1 MAKCNPG
8 VNAWGRNRVGYAL
21 RFDGSKPLDL
31 HEISTLGDPAA
42 DREIAEAE
50 LDSLVK
56 QIGDLQSLL
65 YAADANAV
73 LIVLQGMD
81 TSGKD
86 GVIRKVLDKVD
97 AQGIQV
103 WAFKVP
109 TAEEQAHDFLW
120 RHQVHAP
127 ATSMIAVFNRS
138 YYEAV
143 LVERVKGI
151 ASEAVVESR
160 YPHINDFELLLTQSR
175 TIVLKFFLYISKEEQ
190 AARLL
195 ARQQDVTKSWK
206 LSLGDWQERQSW
218 DEYIDAYQRA
228 IAATATEDA
237 PWYVVPSDRKW
248 YRNLAV
254 AQVIAETLEPY
265 REKWLSALQERGDRE
280 LAILREAGYA
290 R

>member
-1 MAKCNPG
+1 M
-8 VNAWGRNRVGYAL
+8 GYAL
-21 RFDGSKPLDL
+21 RFDGSQPIDL
-31 HEISTLGDPAA
+31 SEISTLGEPKA
-42 DREIAEAE
+42 DRGDGEKE
-50 LDSLVK
+50 LVDLVQ
-56 QIGDLQSLL
+56 QIGKLQSLL
-65 YAADANAV
+65 YAADTNAV

-86 GVIRKVLDKVD
+86 GVIRTVLDDVD
-97 AQGIQV
+97 AQGVHV

-109 TAEEQAHDFLW
+109 TAEEKAHDFLW
-120 RHQVHAP
+120 RHQLHTP
-127 ATSMIAVFNRS
+127 ATSIISVFNRS

-143 LVERVKGI
+143 LVEKVKGI

-195 ARQQDVTKSWK
+195 ARQRDITKSWK

-218 DEYIDAYQRA
+218 DEYIEAYQA
-228 IAATATEDA
+228 ALAATATEYA

-265 REKWLSALQERGDRE
+265 REQWLTDLRERGDRE
-280 LAILREAGYA
+280 LNILRQAGYA

>member
-1 MAKCNPG
+1 M
-8 VNAWGRNRVGYAL
+8 GYAL
-21 RFDGSKPLDL
+21 RFDGSQPCNL
-31 HEISTLGDPAA
+31 HEISTVGDADA
-42 DREIAEAE
+42 DREAGEKE
-50 LDSLVK
+50 LDKRVK
-56 QIGDLQSLL
+56 QIGELQSLL

-73 LIVLQGMD
+73 LIVFQGMD

-86 GVIRKVLDKVD
+86 GVIRKVLDEVD
-97 AQGIQV
+97 AQGVHV

-109 TAEEQAHDFLW
+109 TAEESAHDFLW
-120 RHQVHAP
+120 RHQLHTP
-127 ATSMIAVFNRS
+127 RTSIIAVFNRS

-143 LVERVKGI
+143 LVEKVKGI
-151 ASEAVVESR
+151 ASEEVVETR

-195 ARQQDVTKSWK
+195 ARQRDITKSWK

-218 DEYIDAYQRA
+218 DEYIEAYQRA
-228 IAATATEDA
+228 INMTATDYA
-237 PWYVVPSDRKW
+237 PWHVIPSDRKW

-254 AQVIAETLEPY
+254 AQVIVETLEPY
-265 REKWLSALQERGDRE
+265 RDKWMTDLRERGDRE
-280 LAILREAGYA
+280 LTILRQAGYA

>member
-1 MAKCNPG
+1 M
-8 VNAWGRNRVGYAL
+8 GYAL
-21 RFDGSKPLDL
+21 RFDGSQPFDL
-31 HEISTLGDPAA
+31 REISTLGDPKAERDA
-42 DREIAEAE
+42 GEAE
-50 LDSLVK
+50 LGTLVK
-56 QIGDLQSLL
+56 RIGDLQSVL

-86 GVIRKVLDKVD
+86 GVIRVVLDDVD

-103 WAFKVP
+103 WPFKVP
-109 TAEEQAHDFLW
+109 TAEERAHDFLW
-120 RHQVHAP
+120 RHQLHSP
-127 ATSMIAVFNRS
+127 ATSMMTVFNRS

-151 ASEAVVESR
+151 VPEAVVETR

-190 AARLL
+190 AERLL

-228 IAATATEDA
+228 ITATATTDA
-237 PWYVVPSDRKW
+237 PWYVIPSDRKW

-254 AQVIAETLEPY
+254 AQVISETLEPY
-265 REKWLSALQERGDRE
+265 RESWMAALQERGDRE

>member
-1 MAKCNPG
+1 M
-8 VNAWGRNRVGYAL
+8 GYAL
-21 RFDGSKPLDL
+21 RFDGGQPFDL
-31 HEISTLGDPAA
+31 GEISTLGDPKA
-42 DREIAEAE
+42 DRAAGEVD
-50 LDSLVK
+50 LDALVK
-56 QIGDLQSLL
+56 QIGDLQSIL

-86 GVIRKVLDKVD
+86 GVIRAVLDDVD

-103 WAFKVP
+103 WPFKVP
-109 TAEEQAHDFLW
+109 SAEERAHDFLW
-120 RHQVHAP
+120 RHQLHSP
-127 ATSMIAVFNRS
+127 ATSMMTVFNRS
-138 YYEAV
+138 YYESV

-151 ASEAVVESR
+151 VPEAVVETR

-190 AARLL
+190 AERLL
-195 ARQQDVTKSWK
+195 ERQQDVTKSWK

-228 IAATATEDA
+228 IAATATDYA
-237 PWYVVPSDRKW
+237 PWYVIPADRKW

-254 AQVIAETLEPY
+254 AQVITETLEPY
-265 REKWLSALQERGDRE
+265 RANWMAALQERGDRE

>member
-1 MAKCNPG
+1 M
-8 VNAWGRNRVGYAL
+8 GYAL
-21 RFDGSKPLDL
+21 RFDGNQPCDL
-31 HEISTLGDPAA
+31 REISTHGDPAA
-42 DREIAEAE
+42 DRDAGEAE
-50 LDSLVK
+50 LDKLVK
-56 QIGDLQSLL
+56 QIGDLQTLL
-65 YAADANAV
+65 YAADSDAV
-73 LIVLQGMD
+73 LMVLQGMD

-86 GVIRKVLDKVD
+86 GVIRKVLDEVD
-97 AQGIQV
+97 AQGVHV

-109 TAEEQAHDFLW
+109 TAEEKSHDFLW
-120 RHQVHAP
+120 RHQLHTP
-127 ATSMIAVFNRS
+127 ATSIIAVFNRS

-143 LVERVKGI
+143 LVEKVKGI
-151 ASEAVVESR
+151 ASEEVVESR

-175 TIVLKFFLYISKEEQ
+175 TVVLKFFLYVSKEEQ

-195 ARQQDVTKSWK
+195 ARQRDITKSWK

-228 IAATATEDA
+228 IAATATAYA

-265 REKWLSALQERGDRE
+265 REKWLSDLKARGDRE
-280 LAILREAGYA
+280 LTILRQAGYA

>member
-1 MAKCNPG
+1 MAECCEN
-8 VNAWGRNRVGYAL
+8 VNEREGQVGYAL
-21 RFDGSKPLDL
+21 RVDGSQPFDL
-31 HEISTLGDPAA
+31 REISTLGDPAA
-42 DREIAEAE
+42 DRAAGE
-50 LDSLVK
+50 LELKTLVK

-65 YAADANAV
+65 YAADANAL

-86 GVIRKVLDKVD
+86 GVIRKVMDDVD

-109 TAEEQAHDFLW
+109 TIEERAHDFLW
-120 RHQVHAP
+120 RHQLHSP
-127 ATSMIAVFNRS
+127 ATSMITIFNRS

-143 LVERVKGI
+143 LVEKVKGI
-151 ASEAVVESR
+151 ASESVVESR

-190 AARLL
+190 AQRLL
-195 ARQQDVTKSWK
+195 DRQRDVTKSWK
-206 LSLGDWQERQSW
+206 LSLGDWEERQSW
-218 DEYIDAYQRA
+218 DEYIEAYQRA
-228 IAATATEDA
+228 IAATATDFA

-254 AQVIAETLEPY
+254 AQVITETLEPY
-265 REKWLSALQERGDRE
+265 RAQWISALQERGDRE

>member
-1 MAKCNPG
+1 M
-8 VNAWGRNRVGYAL
+8 GYAL
-21 RFDGSKPLDL
+21 RFDGSQPFDL
-31 HEISTLGDPAA
+31 REISTLGDPAA
-42 DREIAEAE
+42 DRSDGEKD
-50 LDSLVK
+50 LDRLVK
-56 QIGDLQSLL
+56 QIGELQSLL
-65 YAADANAV
+65 YAADADAV

-86 GVIRKVLDKVD
+86 GVIRKVLDEVD
-97 AQGIQV
+97 AQGVHV

-109 TAEEQAHDFLW
+109 TAEEKSHDFLW
-120 RHQVHAP
+120 RHQLHTP

-143 LVERVKGI
+143 LVEKVKGI
-151 ASEAVVESR
+151 VSEAVVETR

-195 ARQQDVTKSWK
+195 ARQRDVTKSWK

-228 IAATATEDA
+228 IAATATSYA

-254 AQVIAETLEPY
+254 AQVIAQTLEPY
-265 REKWLSALQERGDRE
+265 REKWLQDLQERGDRE
-280 LAILREAGYA
+280 LAILRQAGYA

>member
-1 MAKCNPG
+1 M
-8 VNAWGRNRVGYAL
+8 GYAI
-21 RFDGSKPLDL
+21 RVDGSQPFDL
-31 HEISTLGDPAA
+31 REISTLGDPAA
-42 DREIAEAE
+42 VRDTGEAE
-50 LDSLVK
+50 LNTLVK
-56 QIGDLQSLL
+56 QIGDLQSIL
-65 YAADANAV
+65 YAADANAL

-86 GVIRKVLDKVD
+86 GVIRKVMDDVD

-103 WAFKVP
+103 WPFKVP
-109 TAEEQAHDFLW
+109 TAEERAHDFLW
-120 RHQVHAP
+120 RHQLHSP
-127 ATSMIAVFNRS
+127 STSMIAVFNRS

-190 AARLL
+190 AKRLL

-228 IAATATEDA
+228 IAATATEYA

-254 AQVIAETLEPY
+254 AHVIAGTLEPY
-265 REKWLSALQERGDRE
+265 RETWMSSLKERGDRE

>member
-1 MAKCNPG
+1 M
-8 VNAWGRNRVGYAL
+8 GYAL
-21 RFDGSKPLDL
+21 RFDGSQPCNL
-31 HEISTLGDPAA
+31 HEISTLGDANA
-42 DREIAEAE
+42 DREAGEKE
-50 LDSLVK
+50 LDKRVK
-56 QIGDLQSLL
+56 QIGELQSLL

-73 LIVLQGMD
+73 LIVFQGMD

-86 GVIRKVLDKVD
+86 GVIRKVLDEVD
-97 AQGIQV
+97 AQGVHV

-109 TAEEQAHDFLW
+109 TAEESAHDFLW
-120 RHQVHAP
+120 RHQLHTP
-127 ATSMIAVFNRS
+127 RTSIIAVFNRS

-143 LVERVKGI
+143 LVEKVKGI
-151 ASEAVVESR
+151 ASEEVVETR

-195 ARQQDVTKSWK
+195 ARQRDITKSWK

-218 DEYIDAYQRA
+218 DEYIEAYQRA
-228 IAATATEDA
+228 INMTATDYA
-237 PWYVVPSDRKW
+237 PWHVIPSDRKW

-254 AQVIAETLEPY
+254 AQVIVETLEPY
-265 REKWLSALQERGDRE
+265 RDKWMTDLRERGDRE
-280 LAILREAGYA
+280 LTILRQAGYA

>member
-1 MAKCNPG
+1 
-8 VNAWGRNRVGYAL
+8 VGYAL
-21 RFDGSKPLDL
+21 RFDGSQPFNLG
-31 HEISTLGDPAA
+31 EISTLGDPKA
-42 DREIAEAE
+42 DRDAGEAE
-50 LDSLVK
+50 LKTLVK
-56 QIGDLQSLL
+56 QIGDLQSIL

-86 GVIRKVLDKVD
+86 GVIRAVLDEVD

-103 WAFKVP
+103 WPFKVP
-109 TAEEQAHDFLW
+109 TAEERAHDFLW
-120 RHQVHAP
+120 RHQLHTP

-151 ASEAVVESR
+151 VSEAVVETR

-190 AARLL
+190 AERLL
-195 ARQQDVTKSWK
+195 ARQQDVKKSWK
-206 LSLGDWQERQSW
+206 LSLGDWQEREHW
-218 DEYIDAYQRA
+218 DAYIDAYQRA
-228 IAATATEDA
+228 IAATATEYA
-237 PWYVVPSDRKW
+237 PWYVIPSDRKW

-254 AQVIAETLEPY
+254 AQVITETLGPY
-265 REKWLSALQERGDRE
+265 RERWMEALQERGERE

>member
-1 MAKCNPG
+1 M
-8 VNAWGRNRVGYAL
+8 GYAL
-21 RFDGSKPLDL
+21 RFDGSQPCNL
-31 HEISTLGDPAA
+31 HEISTLGDADA
-42 DREIAEAE
+42 DREAGEKE
-50 LDSLVK
+50 LDKRVK
-56 QIGDLQSLL
+56 QIGELQSLL

-73 LIVLQGMD
+73 LIVFQGMD

-86 GVIRKVLDKVD
+86 GVIRKVLDEVD
-97 AQGIQV
+97 AQGVHV

-109 TAEEQAHDFLW
+109 TAEESAHDFLW
-120 RHQVHAP
+120 RHQLHTP
-127 ATSMIAVFNRS
+127 RTSIIAVFNRS

-143 LVERVKGI
+143 LVEKVKGI
-151 ASEAVVESR
+151 ASEEVVETR

-195 ARQQDVTKSWK
+195 ARQRDITKSWK

-218 DEYIDAYQRA
+218 DEYIEAYQRA
-228 IAATATEDA
+228 INMTATDYA
-237 PWYVVPSDRKW
+237 PWHVIPSDRKW

-254 AQVIAETLEPY
+254 AQVIVETLEPY
-265 REKWLSALQERGDRE
+265 RDKWMTDLRERGDRE
-280 LAILREAGYA
+280 LTILRQAGYA

>member
-1 MAKCNPG
+1 M
-8 VNAWGRNRVGYAL
+8 GYAL
-21 RFDGSKPLDL
+21 RVDGSQPFDL
-31 HEISTLGDPAA
+31 HEISTIGDPAA
-42 DREIAEAE
+42 DRQAGEAE
-50 LDSLVK
+50 LNSLVK

-65 YAADANAV
+65 YAADANSV

-86 GVIRKVLDKVD
+86 GVIRKVMDDVD

-109 TAEEQAHDFLW
+109 TAEERAHDFLW
-120 RHQVHAP
+120 RHQLHTP

-151 ASEAVVESR
+151 VSEDVVETR

-190 AARLL
+190 ARRLL

-206 LSLGDWQERQSW
+206 LSLGDWQERKSW

-228 IAATATEDA
+228 IAETATQHA

-248 YRNLAV
+248 YRNLSV

-265 REKWLSALQERGDRE
+265 RETWMSALHERGNRE

>member
-1 MAKCNPG
+1 M
-8 VNAWGRNRVGYAL
+8 GYAL
-21 RFDGSKPLDL
+21 RFDGSQPFNLG
-31 HEISTLGDPAA
+31 EISTLGDPKA
-42 DREIAEAE
+42 DRDAGEAE
-50 LDSLVK
+50 LKALVK
-56 QIGDLQSLL
+56 QIGDLQSIL

-86 GVIRKVLDKVD
+86 GVIRAVLDEVD

-103 WAFKVP
+103 WPFKVP
-109 TAEEQAHDFLW
+109 TAEERAHDFLW
-120 RHQVHAP
+120 RHQLHTP

-151 ASEAVVESR
+151 VSEAVVETR

-190 AARLL
+190 AERLL
-195 ARQQDVTKSWK
+195 ARQQDVKKSWK
-206 LSLGDWQERQSW
+206 LSLGDWQEREHW
-218 DEYIDAYQRA
+218 DAYIDAYQRA
-228 IAATATEDA
+228 IAATATEYA
-237 PWYVVPSDRKW
+237 PWYVIPSDRKW

-254 AQVIAETLEPY
+254 AQVITETLGPY
-265 REKWLSALQERGDRE
+265 RERWMEALQERGERE

>member
-1 MAKCNPG
+1 
-8 VNAWGRNRVGYAL
+8 VGYAL
-21 RFDGSKPLDL
+21 RFDGSQPFNLG
-31 HEISTLGDPAA
+31 EISTLGDPKA
-42 DREIAEAE
+42 DRDAGEAE
-50 LDSLVK
+50 LKALVK
-56 QIGDLQSLL
+56 QIGDLQSIL

-86 GVIRKVLDKVD
+86 GVIRAVLDEVD

-103 WAFKVP
+103 WPFKVP
-109 TAEEQAHDFLW
+109 TAEERAHDFLW
-120 RHQVHAP
+120 RHQLHTP

-151 ASEAVVESR
+151 VSEAVVETR

-190 AARLL
+190 AERLL
-195 ARQQDVTKSWK
+195 ARQQDVKKSWK
-206 LSLGDWQERQSW
+206 LSLGDWQEREHW
-218 DEYIDAYQRA
+218 DAYIDAYQRA
-228 IAATATEDA
+228 IAATATEYA
-237 PWYVVPSDRKW
+237 PWYVIPSDRKW

-254 AQVIAETLEPY
+254 AQVITETLGPY
-265 REKWLSALQERGDRE
+265 RERWMEALQERGERE

>member
-1 MAKCNPG
+1 M
-8 VNAWGRNRVGYAL
+8 GYAL
-21 RFDGSKPLDL
+21 RFDGSQPFNLD
-31 HEISTLGDPAA
+31 EISTHGDPQA
-42 DREIAEAE
+42 DRVAGEAE
-50 LDSLVK
+50 LDKLID
-56 QIGDLQSLL
+56 QIGELQSLL
-65 YAADANAV
+65 YAADVNAV

-86 GVIRKVLDKVD
+86 GVIRKVLDEVD
-97 AQGIQV
+97 AQGVHV

-109 TAEEQAHDFLW
+109 SPEERAHDFLW
-120 RHQVHAP
+120 RHLMHTP
-127 ATSMIAVFNRS
+127 PTSLMAVFNRS

-143 LVERVKGI
+143 LVERVRGI
-151 ASEAVVESR
+151 ASAEVVDSR
-160 YPHINDFELLLTQSR
+160 YPHINGFELLLTQSK

-190 AARLL
+190 ASRLQ

-206 LSLGDWQERQSW
+206 LSLGDWQERQYW

-228 IAATATEDA
+228 IAATATTYA
-237 PWYVVPSDRKW
+237 PWYVIPADRKW

-254 AQVIAETLEPY
+254 AQVIAETLEEY
-265 REKWLSALQERGDRE
+265 RESWMEALQERGERE

>member
-1 MAKCNPG
+1 
-8 VNAWGRNRVGYAL
+8 
-21 RFDGSKPLDL
+21 
-31 HEISTLGDPAA
+31 
-42 DREIAEAE
+42 
-50 LDSLVK
+50 VK
-56 QIGDLQSLL
+56 QIGELQSLL
-65 YAADANAV
+65 YAADVNAV

-86 GVIRKVLDKVD
+86 GVIRKVLDEVD
-97 AQGIQV
+97 AQGVHV

-109 TAEEQAHDFLW
+109 SAEERAHDFLW
-120 RHQVHAP
+120 RHQLHTP
-127 ATSMIAVFNRS
+127 PTSMIAVFNRS

-151 ASEAVVESR
+151 ASEEVVESR

-175 TIVLKFFLYISKEEQ
+175 TIVLKFFLYVSKEEQ
-190 AARLL
+190 AKRLL
-195 ARQQDVTKSWK
+195 ERQKDVTKSWK
-206 LSLGDWQERQSW
+206 LSLGDWQERQHW

-228 IAATATEDA
+228 ISATATDYA

-254 AQVIAETLEPY
+254 AQVIADAMEPY
-265 REKWLSALQERGDRE
+265 RERWLAALKERGERE
-280 LAILREAGYA
+280 LALLREAGYA

>member
-1 MAKCNPG
+1 M
-8 VNAWGRNRVGYAL
+8 GYAL
-21 RFDGSKPLDL
+21 RFDGSQPFDL
-31 HEISTLGDPAA
+31 RDISTLGDPAA
-42 DREIAEAE
+42 DRSDGEKE
-50 LDSLVK
+50 LDRLID
-56 QIGDLQSLL
+56 QIGELQSLL
-65 YAADANAV
+65 YAADADAV
-73 LIVLQGMD
+73 LMVLQGMD

-86 GVIRKVLDKVD
+86 GVIRKVLDEVD
-97 AQGIQV
+97 AQGVHV

-109 TAEEQAHDFLW
+109 TAEEKSHDFLW
-120 RHQVHAP
+120 RHQLHTP
-127 ATSMIAVFNRS
+127 STSMIAVFNRS

-143 LVERVKGI
+143 LVEKVKGI
-151 ASEAVVESR
+151 TSEAVVETR

-195 ARQQDVTKSWK
+195 ARQRDITKSWK

-228 IAATATEDA
+228 IAATATSYA

-254 AQVIAETLEPY
+254 AQVIAQTLEPY
-265 REKWLSALQERGDRE
+265 RDKWLKDLQERGDRE
-280 LAILREAGYA
+280 LAILRQAGYA

>member
-1 MAKCNPG
+1 M
-8 VNAWGRNRVGYAL
+8 GYAL
-21 RFDGSKPLDL
+21 RFDGSEPFDL
-31 HEISTLGDPAA
+31 HEISTLGDPEA
-42 DREIAEAE
+42 DRDAGEKALDE
-50 LDSLVK
+50 LIE

-65 YAADANAV
+65 YAAGANAV

-86 GVIRKVLDKVD
+86 GVIRKVLDEVD

-120 RHQVHAP
+120 RHQLHTP

-143 LVERVKGI
+143 LVEKVKEI

-175 TIVLKFFLYISKEEQ
+175 TIVLKFFLYISEEEQ

-195 ARQQDVTKSWK
+195 ARQEDVTKSWK
-206 LSLGDWQERQSW
+206 LSLGDWHERQSW

-228 IAATATEDA
+228 ITATATEYA

-254 AQVIAETLEPY
+254 AQVIAEALEPY
-265 REKWLSALQERGDRE
+265 RDKWMAALQERGDRE

>member
-1 MAKCNPG
+1 M
-8 VNAWGRNRVGYAL
+8 RYAL
-21 RFDGSKPLDL
+21 RFDGSQPCDL
-31 HEISTLGDPAA
+31 REISTHGDPAA
-42 DREIAEAE
+42 DRDAGEAE
-50 LDSLVK
+50 LDKLIK
-56 QIGDLQSLL
+56 QIGDLQTLL
-65 YAADANAV
+65 YAADSDAV
-73 LIVLQGMD
+73 LMVLQGMD

-86 GVIRKVLDKVD
+86 GVIRKVLDEVD
-97 AQGIQV
+97 AQGVHV

-109 TAEEQAHDFLW
+109 TAEEKSHDFLW
-120 RHQVHAP
+120 RHQLHTP
-127 ATSMIAVFNRS
+127 ATSIIAVFNRS

-143 LVERVKGI
+143 LVEKVKGI
-151 ASEAVVESR
+151 ASEEVVESR

-195 ARQQDVTKSWK
+195 ARQRDITKSWK

-228 IAATATEDA
+228 IAATATAYA

-265 REKWLSALQERGDRE
+265 REKWLSDLKARGDRE
-280 LAILREAGYA
+280 LTILRQAGYA